1 MHRLDTADSAEIEE
15 ATKKLF
21 PGDLETCLSMELI
34 QFAEFFKLFIDNA
47 ALESTV
53 SKEQQFYKL
62 LWEKEVRCTFPNVD
76 VLLRIYLV
84 LMISNCSGERSFSKL
99 KLIKNRLLT
108 SLGQET
114 NLPS

>member
-1 MHRLDTADSAEIEE
+1 MASVSV
-15 ATKKLF
+15 F
-21 PGDLETCLSMELI
+21 S
-34 QFAEFFKLFIDNA
+34 EFIKLFIDNA

-84 LMISNCSGERSFSKL
+84 LVISNCSGERSFSKL
-99 KLIKNRLLT
+99 KLIRTGCEHPFNKRN
-108 SLGQET
+108 ET